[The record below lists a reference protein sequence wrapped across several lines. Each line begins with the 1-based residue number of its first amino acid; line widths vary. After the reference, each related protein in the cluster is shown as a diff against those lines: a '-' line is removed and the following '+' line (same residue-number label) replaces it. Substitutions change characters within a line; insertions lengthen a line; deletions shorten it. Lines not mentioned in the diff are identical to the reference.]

1 MTSTRVVPV
10 PALRL
15 IVAGATRAPSVHNT
29 QPWRWRAT
37 ARTLELHADRTRS
50 LPATDPEGR
59 NLVIS
64 CGAALHHA
72 QVVAGALGWA
82 TLVDRHPEPDRPD
95 LLARLE
101 LSPAPPAPNGADVL
115 AAVEE
120 RCTDRRRF
128 TSWPVPEERLDHLAT
143 VANQWGTRATA
154 LTDVTERFL
163 AERLVLRAGE
173 IQRRDQGAM
182 SEQAAWL
189 ERSAVDG
196 IPVAALEDSGRGSGA
211 RTHRFE
217 AAPPHLGVEEP
228 DVQGSDGLVA
238 LYAAHD
244 DPITWLRAGE
254 GLSALWLTATRSGLS
269 VVPLS
274 QVIEVEQTRRAFRAE
289 VLGGLAEPLV
299 LVRVGWQAMNRG
311 RLPRTPRRSVG
322 EVLQVR

>member
-29 QPWRWRAT
+29 QPWRWLAT
-37 ARTLELHADRTRS
+37 SRTLELHADRTRA

-82 TLVDRHPEPDRPD
+82 TLVDRHPDPDRPD

-101 LSPAPPAPNGADVL
+101 LSPAPPSPRGADVL

-163 AERLVLRAGE
+163 AERLVVRAGE
-173 IQRRDQGAM
+173 VQRRNRAVM
-182 SEQAAWL
+182 AEQDAWL
-189 ERSAVDG
+189 GRGAVDG
-196 IPVAALEDSGRGSGA
+196 IPVAALEDSGRHAGGH
-211 RTHRFE
+211 THRFE
-217 AAPPHLGVEEP
+217 IPPPGELEAP
-228 DVQGSDGLVA
+228 DVQGSDGLVV

-244 DPITWLRAGE
+244 DASAWLRAGE
-254 GLSALWLTATRSGLS
+254 GLSALWLTATQAGLS
-269 VVPLS
+269 VVPLT
-274 QVIEVEQTRRAFRAE
+274 QVIEVEQTRRAFRSE

-299 LVRVGWQAMNRG
+299 LVRVGWQAMNRSP
-311 RLPRTPRRSVG
+311 LARTPRRSVG

>member
-1 MTSTRVVPV
+1 MTTTRVVPV

-29 QPWRWRAT
+29 QPWRWHAT
-37 ARTLELHADRTRS
+37 SRTLELHADRARA

-82 TLVDRHPEPDRPD
+82 THVDRHPDPRDPD

-101 LSPAPPAPNGADVL
+101 LSPAPPSRAGADVL
-115 AAVEE
+115 AAVET

-128 TSWPVPEERLDHLAT
+128 TSWPVPDERLDHLAA
-143 VANQWGTRATA
+143 VANQWGARAKA
-154 LTDVTERFL
+154 LSDVTERFL
-163 AERLVLRAGE
+163 AERLVARAGAL
-173 IQRRDQGAM
+173 QRANRAAM
-182 SEQAAWL
+182 AEQDAWL
-189 ERSAVDG
+189 GRSAVDG
-196 IPVAALEDSGRGSGA
+196 VPVAVLEDSGTGA
-211 RTHRFE
+211 DTHAHRFE
-217 AAPPHLGVEEP
+217 TAPPGEVEDE
-228 DVQGSDGLVA
+228 DLQGSDGLVV
-238 LYAAHD
+238 LFAAHD
-244 DPITWLRAGE
+244 GPASWLAAGE
-254 GLSALWLTATRSGLS
+254 GLSALWLAATQGGMS

-274 QVIEVEQTRRAFRAE
+274 QVIEVDRTRVAFRSE

-299 LVRVGWQAMNRG
+299 LARIGWQAMHRSP
-311 RLPRTPRRSVG
+311 LARTPRRPLD

>member
-1 MTSTRVVPV
+1 MTTTRVVPV

-37 ARTLELHADRTRS
+37 SRALELYADRGRG
-50 LPATDPEGR
+50 LPVTDPDGR

-82 TLVDRHPEPDRPD
+82 TLVDRHPDPGRPD

-101 LSPAPPAPNGADVL
+101 LSPAPPSRNAADVL
-115 AAVEE
+115 AAVET

-128 TSWPVPEERLDHLAT
+128 TSWPVPEERLDHLAA

-154 LTDVTERFL
+154 LSDVTERFL

-173 IQRRDQGAM
+173 IQRANRAARAEQDAWIARGAG
-182 SEQAAWL
+182 
-189 ERSAVDG
+189 DG
-196 IPVAALEDSGRGSGA
+196 IPEAALEDSNVRSGA
-211 RTHRFE
+211 HPHRFE
-217 AAPPHLGVEEP
+217 IAPPDEL
-228 DVQGSDGLVA
+228 DAADLQGSDGLVV
-238 LYAAHD
+238 LFAARD
-244 DPITWLRAGE
+244 DAAAWLRAGE
-254 GLSALWLTATRSGLS
+254 GLSALWLTAAQSGLS

-274 QVIEVEQTRRAFRAE
+274 QVIEVERTRAAFRAE

-299 LVRVGWQAMNRG
+299 LARVGWQAMNRSP
-311 RLPRTPRRSVG
+311 LPRTPRRPLE
-322 EVLQVR
+322 EVLTLA

>member
-1 MTSTRVVPV
+1 MTTSRVVPV

-37 ARTLELHADRTRS
+37 SRTLELYADRGRG

-82 TLVDRHPEPDRPD
+82 TLVDRHPDPGRPD

-101 LSPAPPAPNGADVL
+101 LSPAPPPRNGADVL
-115 AAVEE
+115 AAVET

-128 TSWPVPEERLDHLAT
+128 TSWPVPDERLDHLAT
-143 VANQWGTRATA
+143 IANQWGTRATA
-154 LTDVTERFL
+154 LSDVTERFL

-173 IQRRDQGAM
+173 IQRGNRAAM
-182 SEQAAWL
+182 AEQDAWL
-189 ERSAVDG
+189 GRSAADG
-196 IPVAALEDSGRGSGA
+196 IPVAALGDSGVRSGA
-211 RTHRFE
+211 PPHRFE
-217 AAPPHLGVEEP
+217 AAPPDGLDAA
-228 DVQGSDGLVA
+228 DVQGSDGLVV
-238 LYAAHD
+238 LFAARD
-244 DPITWLRAGE
+244 DEASWLRAGE
-254 GLSALWLTATRSGLS
+254 GLSALWLTAAQGGLS

-274 QVIEVEQTRRAFRAE
+274 QVIEVERTRAAFRAE

-299 LVRVGWQAMNRG
+299 LARIGWQAMNRTP
-311 RLPRTPRRSVG
+311 LPRTPRRPLD
-322 EVLQVR
+322 EVLTVA